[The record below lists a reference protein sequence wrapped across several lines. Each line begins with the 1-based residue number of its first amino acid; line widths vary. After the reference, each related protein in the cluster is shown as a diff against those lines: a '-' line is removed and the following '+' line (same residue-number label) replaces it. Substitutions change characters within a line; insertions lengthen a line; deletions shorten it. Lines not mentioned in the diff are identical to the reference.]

1 MTDSRQNVS
10 IWRNFGPLII
20 LVLGGSFVYA
30 LPYFRYYYYDAFLA
44 TFQINNTQMG
54 NLQSAYGVFAILSYF
69 PGGWLADRVS
79 ARKLLTFSMVTT
91 GLLGLWLW
99 TIPSYS
105 ITLFIHAA
113 WGVTTILTFWPPMI
127 KAVRMLAAAN
137 EQGKAFGFMES
148 GRGISNALHMSAAVA
163 IFGYFSAKTTELA
176 GLQGVMMGYGVICIL
191 VGVLIF
197 LMLKDNPQEISTKK
211 GSSKE
216 VLIQVL
222 KMPHTWLIVV
232 IMFCSYSMNM
242 SFYYITP
249 YSTQIFK
256 ASAVFGA
263 AIGVLSQYVRPVGS
277 AGAGILGD
285 IFNSSKIIAIGFVLM
300 ITGLVGLILVPGEGT
315 MTLVILIG
323 SSIFIYISMYA
334 IQALHYA
341 LLEEGDYPLA
351 ISGTAVGVVAT
362 LGYLPEIIA
371 PQIAGRILDAFPGAQ
386 GFHYFFMVLIAFA
399 VIGLITTFVW
409 MGMTKEKR
417 AALLA
422 MKKEKLT
429 EAKTEG

>member
-1 MTDSRQNVS
+1 MTDTRQHVS

-20 LVLGGSFVYA
+20 IILGGSFVYA

-54 NLQSAYGVFAILSYF
+54 NLQSLYGIFAIISYF
-69 PGGWLADRVS
+69 PGGWLADRIS
-79 ARKLLTFSMVTT
+79 ARKLLTFSLVGT
-91 GLLGLWLW
+91 GALGLWLW
-99 TIPSYS
+99 TIPSYGV
-105 ITLFIHAA
+105 TAFIHAA
-113 WGVTTILTFWPPMI
+113 WGVTSILTFWPAMV

-148 GRGISNALHMSAAVA
+148 GRGVSNALHMSAAVA
-163 IFGYFSAKTTELA
+163 IFGYFSKKVGDLA
-176 GLQGVMMGYGVICIL
+176 GLQGVMMFYSIVCIL
-191 VGVLIF
+191 VGALIF
-197 LMLKDNPQEISTKK
+197 LMLKDNEKEITQ
-211 GSSKE
+211 GGASKE
-216 VLIQVL
+216 ALLKVLR
-222 KMPHTWLIVV
+222 MPHTWLIVI

-256 ASAVFGA
+256 VSAVFGA

-285 IFNSSKIIAIGFVLM
+285 IFNSSKIIVIGFVLM
-300 ITGLVGLILVPGEGT
+300 IIGLIGLIVVPSESG
-315 MTLVILIG
+315 MTLVVLVG
-323 SSIFIYISMYA
+323 SSVFIYISMYA

-362 LGYLPEIIA
+362 LGYLPEIVA
-371 PQIAGRILDAFPGAQ
+371 PQIAGRILDAFPGAD

-399 VIGLITTFVW
+399 GIGLITTLIW
-409 MGMTKEKR
+409 MAITKEKR

-422 MKKEKLT
+422 MKK
-429 EAKTEG
+429 

>member
-10 IWRNFGPLII
+10 IWHNFGPLII

-54 NLQSAYGVFAILSYF
+54 NLQSAYGLFAILSYF
-69 PGGWLADRVS
+69 PGGWLADRIS

-91 GLLGLWLW
+91 GVLGLWLW
-99 TIPSYS
+99 TVPSYGV
-105 ITLFIHAA
+105 TLSIHAA
-113 WGVTTILTFWPPMI
+113 WGVTTILTFWPALI

-163 IFGYFSAKTTELA
+163 IFGYFSKKTTELA
-176 GLQGVMMGYGVICIL
+176 GLEGVMMGYSIVCIL

-197 LMLKDNPQEISTKK
+197 LMLKDNEKEITKS

-216 VLIQVL
+216 TVITVL
-222 KMPHTWLIVV
+222 KMPHTWLIVM

-285 IFNSSKIIAIGFVLM
+285 IFNSSKIICIGFILM
-300 ITGLVGLILVPGEGT
+300 IIGLIGLILVPNEGT
-315 MTLVILIG
+315 MTMVVLIG
-323 SSIFIYISMYA
+323 SSVFIYISMYA
-334 IQALHYA
+334 IQGLHYA

-362 LGYLPEIIA
+362 LGYLPEVVA
-371 PQIAGRILDAFPGAQ
+371 PQIAGRILDAFPGAP
-386 GFHYFFMVLIAFA
+386 GFHYFFMILIGFA

-409 MGMTKEKR
+409 MSMTKEKR
-417 AALLA
+417 ASLLS
-422 MKKEKLT
+422 MKKMSQTNL
-429 EAKTEG
+429 

>member
-1 MTDSRQNVS
+1 MTDTRQVS

-20 LVLGGSFVYA
+20 LILGGSFVYA

-54 NLQSAYGVFAILSYF
+54 NLQSLYGIFAITSYF
-69 PGGWLADRVS
+69 PGGWLADRLS
-79 ARKLLTFSMVTT
+79 ARKLLTFSLVGT
-91 GLLGLWLW
+91 GVLGLWLW
-99 TIPSYS
+99 TIPSYEM
-105 ITLFIHAA
+105 TLFIHGA
-113 WGVTTILTFWPPMI
+113 WGVTSILTFWPAMI

-163 IFGYFSAKTTELA
+163 IFGYFSKTASEMA
-176 GLQGVMMGYGVICIL
+176 GLKGVMMTYSIACIL

-197 LMLKDNPQEISTKK
+197 LMLKDNEKEISQK

-216 VLIQVL
+216 ALLKVL

-285 IFNSSKIIAIGFVLM
+285 IFNSSKIIVIGFILM
-300 ITGLVGLILVPGEGT
+300 IAGLVGLILVPSEGGMT
-315 MTLVILIG
+315 MVVLIG
-323 SSIFIYISMYA
+323 SSVFIYISMYA

-362 LGYLPEIIA
+362 LGYLPEVVA
-371 PQIAGRILDAFPGAQ
+371 PQIAGRILDAYPGAQ

-429 EAKTEG
+429 ETKSEV